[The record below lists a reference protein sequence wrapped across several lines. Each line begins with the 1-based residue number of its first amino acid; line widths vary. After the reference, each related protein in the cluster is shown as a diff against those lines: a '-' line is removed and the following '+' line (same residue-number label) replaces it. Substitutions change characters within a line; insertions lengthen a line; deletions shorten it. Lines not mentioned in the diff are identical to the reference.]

1 MPYVTQIKDTFI
13 SKLISHPTR
22 DILLRTH
29 KLKYVWYGIAILIF
43 FFINN
48 SASAQSFRKEIN
60 LVSDNDSYLAIA
72 QDRYY
77 TNGLFF
83 SFRKAKQKPIDTH
96 SRTFKKIWG
105 ISIGQKMFNP
115 YSGFV
120 PYKAAIDRPFAGY
133 LFGSYNHHW
142 LYKNENSLQ
151 IEIQMGTIG
160 KYSLG
165 EQGQKFIHKTFRF
178 YEINGWEYQIHDNF
192 GINIFTSYQ
201 YKIFRNKAQ
210 NIDLSMPLS
219 IRLGNFFTGANAG
232 LLFRWGKINKLNN
245 SIATKSN
252 LSYLSTNKTSNHEFY
267 FYMKP
272 AIDGVAYDSTISGS
286 LMGSNKKEVTFDST
300 PLVLSN
306 EIGFAFSKN
315 RINLGFALLFKT
327 KEIESN
333 AKPHQ
338 YGSITLGYQFN

>member
-1 MPYVTQIKDTFI
+1 MW
-13 SKLISHPTR
+13 L
-22 DILLRTH
+22 H
-29 KLKYVWYGIAILIF
+29 KLKRVFYNVFVLILF
-43 FFINN
+43 FANL
-48 SASAQSFRKEIN
+48 SAQAQGFRNEIN
-60 LVSDNDSYLAIA
+60 LISDNDAYLAIA

-77 TNGLFF
+77 TNGLFL
-83 SFRKAKQKPIDTH
+83 SFRKAKQNPVATNGNKVL
-96 SRTFKKIWG
+96 KKIWG

-115 YSGFV
+115 YSGFI
-120 PYKAAIDRPFAGY
+120 PYKGAIDRPFAGY
-133 LFGSYNHHW
+133 LFGSYNHQW
-142 LYKNENSLQ
+142 LYKNESSLQ
-151 IEIQMGTIG
+151 VEIQMGTIG

-178 YEINGWEYQIHDNF
+178 YEINGWKYQIHDNF
-192 GINIFTSYQ
+192 GINVVTSYQ
-201 YKIFRNKAQ
+201 HKIFRNKAQ

-219 IRLGNFFTGANAG
+219 IRLGNFFTGTNAA

-252 LSYLSTNKTSNHEFY
+252 LSYLNTNKTVNHEFF

-272 AIDGVAYDSTISGS
+272 AIDAVAYDSTISGS
-286 LMGSNKKEVTFDST
+286 LMGSDKKEVTFDST

-306 EIGFAFSKN
+306 EVGFAFSKN

-327 KEIESN
+327 KEIEST